1 MFLHKFSFV
10 MMSVV
15 LCYFVVRNHSK
26 LKSGLNSNGLRILKG
41 FEKNKKHFLIF
52 LLPMGQNLVRGPVG

>member
-1 MFLHKFSFV
+1 